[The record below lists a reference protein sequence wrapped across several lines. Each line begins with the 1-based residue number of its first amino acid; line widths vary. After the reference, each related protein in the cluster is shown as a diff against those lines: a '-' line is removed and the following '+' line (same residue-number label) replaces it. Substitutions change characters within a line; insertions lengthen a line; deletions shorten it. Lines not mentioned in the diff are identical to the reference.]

1 MFLSRHRQ
9 WIYILYLLL
18 SPLDTN
24 TNDPSPYDYKPTHG
38 AGIVF
43 NRLRTVILA
52 DRYEYVQ
59 FVLPSPRLH
68 VRFAQEISNI
78 TDTLQRYWIEIPGD
92 CPELRTRAV
101 PDTETAQ
108 LLNAT
113 RATFEEAQDD
123 IRRLKEDL
131 QQLLQAPPQHRRS
144 RRYAHLLAAAAGAGL
159 LTIGAQLA
167 TGCVAGVLGPC
178 PNEHNI
184 AANRQQI
191 QTAIANIEASNQ
203 HWAQVQ
209 SETNEQIFVLNK
221 NVDQLAANQRTLQ
234 QNQQDL
240 WSATQDTLNGL
251 AQGLRTM
258 QICTEYLFTR
268 TQLNLLR
275 NTLSSR
281 LQLVHSSLQAF
292 RAALWSYQ
300 ATVLDAIPG
309 LAVGLLPMS
318 LVSRT
323 TLLQILDAVHS
334 KLARSDAH
342 SDTSPDT
349 RQPSTIL

>member
-1 MFLSRHRQ
+1 MFLSKHRQ

-123 IRRLKEDL
+123 IRRLEDDL
-131 QQLLQAPPQHRRS
+131 QQLLQAPPQHCRS

-159 LTIGAQLA
+159 LTLGAQLA

-178 PNEHNI
+178 HNEHNI

-191 QTAIANIEASNQ
+191 QTAIANLEASNQ

-209 SETNEQIFVLNK
+209 SDTNEQIFVLNK
-221 NVDQLAANQRTLQ
+221 NVDQLAANQKTLQ
-234 QNQQDL
+234 QTSRTSGQQRKTP
-240 WSATQDTLNGL
+240 STA
-251 AQGLRTM
+251 LRKGFKSCRFAPST
-258 QICTEYLFTR
+258 
-268 TQLNLLR
+268 
-275 NTLSSR
+275 
-281 LQLVHSSLQAF
+281 SL
-292 RAALWSYQ
+292 
-300 ATVLDAIPG
+300 PG
-309 LAVGLLPMS
+309 LS
-318 LVSRT
+318 
-323 TLLQILDAVHS
+323 
-334 KLARSDAH
+334 
-342 SDTSPDT
+342 
-349 RQPSTIL
+349 